1 MTLTIKKVIG
11 ELMACERKAGFMKFK
26 DEWRN
31 DSEYVHIVGDLL
43 AQPAVKKLAH
53 YTQHHHSN
61 RLQHCIAVSYD
72 SYRIAKRMHLD
83 YRSTARA
90 GLLHDLFYY
99 DWRTT
104 RFNLGSHAFIHPRV
118 ALRNAEKITTLNDKE
133 RDIILKHMFGA
144 TLAIPKYPESWIVT
158 LVDDY
163 EAPLELFS
171 PLRKRIA
178 HARQRA
184 EELVPQRVRR

>member
-1 MTLTIKKVIG
+1 MRTPN
-11 ELMACERKAGFMKFK
+11 
-26 DEWRN
+26 EWES
-31 DSEYVHIVGDLL
+31 DAQYVALVKDLL
-43 AQPAVKKLAH
+43 AQPAVQKLAN

-61 RLQHCIAVSYD
+61 RLQHSIAVSYD

-104 RFNLGSHAFIHPRV
+104 KFDLGSHAFIHPRV
-118 ALRNAEKITTLNDKE
+118 ALRNAEKLTNLNAKE

-144 TLAIPKYPESWIVT
+144 TLALPKYMESLIVS

-163 EAPLELFS
+163 EAEHEFFS
-171 PLRKRIA
+171 PLRVRIEYRLHKRSFKK
-178 HARQRA
+178 
-184 EELVPQRVRR
+184 LS

>member
-1 MTLTIKKVIG
+1 MRTPN
-11 ELMACERKAGFMKFK
+11 
-26 DEWRN
+26 EWKS
-31 DSEYVHIVGDLL
+31 DAQYVAIVKDLL
-43 AQPAVKKLAH
+43 AQPAVQKLAN

-61 RLQHCIAVSYD
+61 RLQHSIAVSYD
-72 SYRIAKRMHLD
+72 SYRLAKRMHLD

-104 RFNLGSHAFIHPRV
+104 KFDLGSHAFIHPRV
-118 ALRNAEKITTLNDKE
+118 ALRNAEKLTNLNAKE

-144 TLAIPKYPESWIVT
+144 TLALPKYMESLIVS

-163 EAPLELFS
+163 EAEHEFFS
-171 PLRKRIA
+171 PLRVRIEYKLHKRSVKK
-178 HARQRA
+178 
-184 EELVPQRVRR
+184 LS